1 MKPLNCNHWFDPNI
15 RKVIDLWSH
24 PVWFISKKQE
34 QCHCINDVS
43 KQPNS
48 DCPTCLGLGNK
59 LRFTREYAANL
70 NLAVSIRASNIGF
83 AEKNIMNVYYTKNNK
98 DIDIDI
104 KPGDIIYDATE
115 LDQVSDVYY
124 ERSDDND
131 IVYWRIETAP
141 VKSGRDKLF
150 NNIRDALRK
159 AGYKDERYTTR
170 DANI

>member
-1 MKPLNCNHWFDPNI
+1 
-15 RKVIDLWSH
+15 
-24 PVWFISKKQE
+24 
-34 QCHCINDVS
+34 
-43 KQPNS
+43 
-48 DCPTCLGLGNK
+48 
-59 LRFTREYAANL
+59 
-70 NLAVSIRASNIGF
+70 
-83 AEKNIMNVYYTKNNK
+83 MNVYYTKNNK

-141 VKSGRDKLF
+141 VKSGRNKLF